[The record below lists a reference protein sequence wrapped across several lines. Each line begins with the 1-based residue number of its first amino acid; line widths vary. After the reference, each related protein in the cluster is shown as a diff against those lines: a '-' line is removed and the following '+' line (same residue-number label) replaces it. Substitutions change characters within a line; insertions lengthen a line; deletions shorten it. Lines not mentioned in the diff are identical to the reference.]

1 LEQEGDPV
9 DARCNLFEQLHVAG
23 FAAGGSHHRL
33 SLPWT
38 FPRQESLACVFP
50 MSSDRI
56 IADGIKVAQDLLR
69 QNLPPTHNLT
79 DAAVVLRF
87 RELVRSQAIRSALER
102 SSDTVLAFA
111 LREVERVLCDQS
123 RPHRETIKR
132 LWDVLDDPHL
142 NQALGL
148 PQQSRMTRR

>member
-1 LEQEGDPV
+1 
-9 DARCNLFEQLHVAG
+9 
-23 FAAGGSHHRL
+23 
-33 SLPWT
+33 
-38 FPRQESLACVFP
+38 

-69 QNLPPTHNLT
+69 QNLPATHNLT

-87 RELVRSQAIRSALER
+87 RELVRSQGMQSALER

-123 RPHRETIKR
+123 RPHRETINR

>member
-1 LEQEGDPV
+1 
-9 DARCNLFEQLHVAG
+9 
-23 FAAGGSHHRL
+23 
-33 SLPWT
+33 
-38 FPRQESLACVFP
+38 

-69 QNLPPTHNLT
+69 QNLPPTHSL
-79 DAAVVLRF
+79 VLRF

-111 LREVERVLCDQS
+111 LREVGRVLCDQS
-123 RPHRETIKR
+123 RPHRETINR

>member
-1 LEQEGDPV
+1 
-9 DARCNLFEQLHVAG
+9 
-23 FAAGGSHHRL
+23 
-33 SLPWT
+33 
-38 FPRQESLACVFP
+38 
-50 MSSDRI
+50 MSSDRT

-111 LREVERVLCDQS
+111 LREVERALCDQS
-123 RPHRETIKR
+123 RPHRETINR
-132 LWDVLDDPHL
+132 LWNILDDPHL

-148 PQQSRMTRR
+148 PGSSRTTFGPYSSRH